1 MGDLAGHL
9 DLTQVTGAL
18 TGFADHALDLAIRTA
33 IAERT
38 PDAEPVGFAAIALG
52 KQGSHE
58 LNYSSD
64 IDPIL
69 LFDPE
74 TLPHRAREEPDEA
87 AVRIARRVLDLLQ
100 TRDADGYV
108 LRVDLRLRPS
118 PEATPIALP
127 IGAALSYYESQAL
140 AWERAAFIRARACAG
155 DIDR

>member
-87 AVRIARRVLDLLQ
+87 DRKS
-100 TRDADGYV
+100 TR
-108 LRVDLRLRPS
+108 LNS
-118 PEATPIALP
+118 
-127 IGAALSYYESQAL
+127 SH
-140 AWERAAFIRARACAG
+140 
-155 DIDR
+155 

>member
-1 MGDLAGHL
+1 MRISDWSSDVCSSDL
-9 DLTQVTGAL
+9 
-18 TGFADHALDLAIRTA
+18 
-33 IAERT
+33 
-38 PDAEPVGFAAIALG
+38 
-52 KQGSHE
+52 QGSHE

-127 IGAALSYYESQAL
+127 IGAALSYYESQA
-140 AWERAAFIRARACAG
+140 
-155 DIDR
+155 DRNSTNLTSSQ